1 MAKILLT
8 NFRLFG
14 RFKFA
19 LKMARLGRIIYK
31 FRMGSKGDARAYF
44 IAKIKEIN
52 QADYLVKVLLPP
64 TVLPGEVSR
73 ISLFN

>member
-31 FRMGSKGDARAYF
+31 FRMGSKRDARTSL
-44 IAKIKEIN
+44 AKIKEIN
-52 QADYLVKVLLPP
+52 QAEYLVKV
-64 TVLPGEVSR
+64 VLQPIVLS
-73 ISLFN
+73 